1 MSIKI
6 TLEELLA
13 SRNVWKRLGEATLP
27 VKTSYWVG
35 KRLKAVESELRDYDR
50 HHNELVKQYGAPVEG
65 QPGRLQ
71 VKPEC
76 MEEFIKLVTELQ
88 EIAVELPFEPF
99 SISDLEN
106 AKLSVRDTVLL
117 DKFLVE

>member
-1 MSIKI
+1 MPIKI
-6 TLEELLA
+6 SLEELLA
-13 SRNVWKRLGEATLP
+13 SRAVWKRLGEATLP
-27 VKTSYWVG
+27 VKTAYWIG

-50 HHNELVKQYGAPVEG
+50 HHNDLVKQYGAPVEG

-88 EIAVELPFEPF
+88 AIEVDLPFEPF
-99 SISDLEN
+99 PLSDLEK
-106 AKLSVRDTVLL
+106 ADLTVRDCVLL